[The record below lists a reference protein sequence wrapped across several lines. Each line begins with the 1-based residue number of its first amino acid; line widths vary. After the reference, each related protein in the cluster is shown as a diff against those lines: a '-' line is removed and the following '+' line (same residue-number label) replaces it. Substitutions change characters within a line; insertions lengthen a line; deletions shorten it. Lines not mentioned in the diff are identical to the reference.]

1 MNIRL
6 LLPPNNFTHN
16 QFCPI
21 LMVPFRVASRIEKNI
36 RETML
41 GVEREGPLEIKK
53 GSALKIESE
62 SG

>member
-1 MNIRL
+1 
-6 LLPPNNFTHN
+6 
-16 QFCPI
+16 
-21 LMVPFRVASRIEKNI
+21 MVPFRVASRIEKNI

-62 SG
+62 SS